1 MILIIDVIND
11 LDQTE
16 WGLQSLFRNEPD
28 HHRSGGMLQ
37 IIEHFFL
44 YECRILQHLFIEMLI
59 CQLCIWDHK
68 RGNLARVVYP
78 LGDSYF

>member
-28 HHRSGGMLQ
+28 HHRSGEMLQ

-44 YECRILQHLFIEMLI
+44 YI
-59 CQLCIWDHK
+59 
-68 RGNLARVVYP
+68 
-78 LGDSYF
+78 

>member
-1 MILIIDVIND
+1 MIWIKRI
-11 LDQTE
+11 E
-16 WGLQSLFRNEPD
+16 WGLHSRTVYFRSLFRNEP
-28 HHRSGGMLQ
+28 GEMLQ
-37 IIEHFFL
+37 IIEHHFL